1 MIIGNNVV
9 ILQSQMKM
17 GFMSR
22 LFFRLCL
29 LVVVIGLFAS
39 CGKEIEITDFDPMAN
54 FQGGDTVRVEMNL
67 EAAPFDG
74 IVLPSSEGF
83 CFSAKVK
90 RHNDKA
96 LYYKIYYQNESYKF
110 DESRKEAGENF
121 YGSWQETE
129 LGFKPIEGTEIKD
142 TFRIVGNPRNER
154 LYYGTEKPKQIDQ
167 EWLDNRMKAI
177 RSDEKWFGDIKR
189 KAAENKMSVEQ
200 QLAADAL
207 WLYNYDSQ
215 QKGDINRRE
224 RRNPRTGAY
233 KFMLVMADEEALAKI
248 PDYIKDISKTNSK
261 GEFVN
266 PFSYF
271 SQDKPSG
278 VEVCISDRVL
288 LTRAVLNG
296 RNGVYIDRL
305 SYPSSDFAVYSSDTL
320 IGESSYLYDNALFE
334 QFFHD
339 INRNRTIEQIPLIAD
354 VEGGDYT
361 LEDYKAAGKKYSD
374 PSSRIKLHPSN
385 TTEPARG
392 LKLASDHS
400 FIQLSNPKAQ
410 DIASARK
417 ENIGIRARVGF
428 TYGKY
433 RAKIKFPQLV
443 NSSGVWCGLTNAFW
457 LAYQSER
464 EWNKRRPCKEKGY
477 VKHSKDENEAQRQE
491 VANYSEID
499 IEMIKT
505 SKLWEED
512 SKSGYDPF
520 GNQEFVLACTNWDLA
535 CADPNDFNTGGI
547 EKIRYQDKTFE
558 LHRWSDTYRALTSRI
573 GLSPKVFESEF
584 YYYEIEWKP
593 TEIIWRI
600 GPSPDRMQVVGYM
613 SERETSIPG
622 NQMTAIVTQEFH
634 YSDWW
639 LPEVFEQGLIP
650 FPSEDLVG
658 KVYEI
663 TIE

>member
-1 MIIGNNVV
+1 MRRR
-9 ILQSQMKM
+9 LQ
-17 GFMSR
+17 R
-22 LFFRLCL
+22 
-29 LVVVIGLFAS
+29 IGLLAVLLGLTVS
-39 CGKEIEITDFDPMAN
+39 CSKEIEITDFDPMAN

-67 EAAPFDG
+67 EKAPFEG
-74 IVLPSSEGF
+74 IVLPSEEGF

-90 RHNDKA
+90 SHSDKA

-110 DESRKEAGENF
+110 DEHRREAEENF
-121 YGSWQETE
+121 YGSWEETGT
-129 LGFKPIEGTEIKD
+129 GFKPIEGREIKD

-154 LYYGTEKPKQIDQ
+154 LFYGTEKPKQIDQ
-167 EWLDNRMKAI
+167 KWLEKRMAGIRKNKEWF
-177 RSDEKWFGDIKR
+177 EDIKR
-189 KAAENKMSVEQ
+189 KAAENKTSVEA

-215 QKGDINRRE
+215 QKGEVNRRE
-224 RRNPRTGAY
+224 RRNPRTGEY
-233 KFMLVMADEEALAKI
+233 KFMLVVADKEALSKI
-248 PDYIKDISKTNSK
+248 PDYIKDISKTNPK

-266 PFSYF
+266 PFAYF
-271 SQDKPSG
+271 AQNSISG
-278 VEVCISDRVL
+278 TEVCISDRVL
-288 LTRAVLNG
+288 VTRAVLDG

-305 SYPSSDFAVYSSDTL
+305 GYLSPDFDLHSSDSL
-320 IGESSYLYDNALFE
+320 IGTSSYLYDNALFE

-354 VEGGDYT
+354 VEGGNYT
-361 LEDYKAAGKKYSD
+361 LEDYKAMRKKYSD
-374 PSSRIKLHPSN
+374 LSSRIKMHPSN
-385 TTEPARG
+385 TTEPAKS
-392 LKLASDHS
+392 LKLASDRS

-417 ENIGIRARVGF
+417 ENVGIRARVGF

-457 LAYQSER
+457 LAYQSEQD
-464 EWNKRRPCKEKGY
+464 WNKRRPCKERGY
-477 VKHSKDENEAQRQE
+477 VKHNKNEQEAQRQS

-499 IEMIKT
+499 IEMVKT
-505 SKLWEED
+505 SKLWHKD
-512 SKSGYDPF
+512 TVSGYEPF
-520 GNQEFVLACTNWDLA
+520 GNQEFVFACTNWDLA
-535 CADPNDFNTGGI
+535 CPDPKDFNTGGI
-547 EKIRYQDKTFE
+547 TQIRYKDKTFE
-558 LHRWSDTYRALTSRI
+558 LHRWTDTYRALTSRT

-600 GPSPDRMQVVGYM
+600 GPSPDKMEVVGYM
-613 SERETSIPG
+613 SERETAIPN

-650 FPSEDLVG
+650 FPQEDLVG